1 MTEAPVLF
9 TVYPGDCDTFG
20 HLNQA
25 AFLAYFE
32 RARWQM
38 LAGGPGMDLFER
50 AGVWPAVRHA
60 VIDYHAP
67 AYPGHT
73 LRFHLAVTRLGRTS
87 FTMRQVARR
96 ESDDVLIATAE
107 SVFVCIDKTGAAVPV
122 PAEVAAFL
130 LPAHPAAASTTRRV
144 SVHGLELALDDRGSG
159 PGVALPPWLPAR
171 RESSGVTR
179 PGPSPAG
186 APSFPTFEGSAAAMR
201 PILGYSMATY
211 ADDLAAMLD
220 AVGVDEVVLAGLS
233 MGGYVAFE
241 FLRRHRPRVRALV
254 LVDTRA
260 TADSAEG
267 RKGREIAMADAR
279 EGGAPLIAEQMLPKL
294 LAKSAPHALSEEVR
308 AIMAGA
314 PVPGLLGALAAMRDR
329 PDSTDLLAGLK
340 GLPTLVLVG
349 AEDVLTPPREAE
361 GMAKAIP
368 GAKLAIIPN
377 AGHLAPLEQPEAFN
391 RHLRRA
397 PGQSHGIP
405 TGRGVKPFG
414 RPRASQSMRRRF
426 GWYHAGL
433 RRLSNPSNL
442 RLRDRGHAV
451 RFRGRLASITQR
463 SRVRSAHRP
472 LAGGSR
478 PGEAWSPVPETR
490 TAPPL
495 GDGAASLAGTGSYR
509 SGRPGGLS
517 LSKTSRFFSMNAVYC
532 GGTSSSGK
540 MAVTGHSGSQAP
552 QSIHSS
558 ALM

>member
-1 MTEAPVLF
+1 MSEAPVLF
-9 TVYPGDCDTFG
+9 TVYPGDCDAFG

-38 LAGGPGMDLFER
+38 LAGGPGMDLFGR
-50 AGVWPAVRHA
+50 AGVWPAVRRV

-87 FTMRQVARR
+87 FSMRQVARR

-107 SVFVCIDKTGAAVPV
+107 SVFVCVDEAGAAVPV

-130 LPAHPAAASTTRRV
+130 LPALPAAAPTTRRI

-159 PGVALPPWLPAR
+159 PALLFLHGYPLDGSLWR
-171 RESSGVTR
+171 HQ
-179 PGPSPAG
+179 AG
-186 APSFPTFEGSAAAMR
+186 AFPGWRTLIPDLRGFGRSDA
-201 PILGYSMATY
+201 PDLGYSMATY

-241 FLRRHRPRVRALV
+241 FLRRHRPRVRALA

-294 LAKSAPHALSEEVR
+294 LAKSAPHELSEEVR
-308 AIMAGA
+308 AMMASA

-340 GLPTLVLVG
+340 GLPTLVVVG

-361 GMAKAIP
+361 MMAKTIP
-368 GAKLAIIPN
+368 GAKLAIVPN
-377 AGHLAPLEQPEAFN
+377 AGHLPPLEQPESFN
-391 RHLRRA
+391 QHLA
-397 PGQSHGIP
+397 
-405 TGRGVKPFG
+405 
-414 RPRASQSMRRRF
+414 A
-426 GWYHAGL
+426 L
-433 RRLSNPSNL
+433 
-442 RLRDRGHAV
+442 
-451 RFRGRLASITQR
+451 
-463 SRVRSAHRP
+463 
-472 LAGGSR
+472 LAGVTESR
-478 PGEAWSPVPETR
+478 PPV
-490 TAPPL
+490 
-495 GDGAASLAGTGSYR
+495 G
-509 SGRPGGLS
+509 
-517 LSKTSRFFSMNAVYC
+517 
-532 GGTSSSGK
+532 
-540 MAVTGHSGSQAP
+540 
-552 QSIHSS
+552 
-558 ALM
+558 

>member
-38 LAGGPGMDLFER
+38 LAGGPGMDLFGR
-50 AGVWPAVRHA
+50 AGVWPAVRRA

-107 SVFVCIDKTGAAVPV
+107 SVFVCIDKSGAAVPV

-130 LPAHPAAASTTRRV
+130 LPAHPAAAATSRRV

-159 PGVALPPWLPAR
+159 PALLFLHGYPLDGSLWR
-171 RESSGVTR
+171 HQ
-179 PGPSPAG
+179 AG
-186 APSFPTFEGSAAAMR
+186 AFPGWRTLIPDLRGFGRSDA
-201 PILGYSMATY
+201 PDLGYSMATY

-220 AVGVDEVVLAGLS
+220 AIGVDEVVLAGLS

-241 FLRRHRPRVRALV
+241 FIRRHRPRVRALA

-294 LAKSAPHALSEEVR
+294 LAKSAPHALSEKVREV
-308 AIMAGA
+308 MAGA

-340 GLPTLVLVG
+340 GLPTLVVVG

-391 RHLRRA
+391 RHLA
-397 PGQSHGIP
+397 
-405 TGRGVKPFG
+405 
-414 RPRASQSMRRRF
+414 A
-426 GWYHAGL
+426 L
-433 RRLSNPSNL
+433 
-442 RLRDRGHAV
+442 
-451 RFRGRLASITQR
+451 
-463 SRVRSAHRP
+463 
-472 LAGGSR
+472 LAGVTESR
-478 PGEAWSPVPETR
+478 PAEG
-490 TAPPL
+490 
-495 GDGAASLAGTGSYR
+495 
-509 SGRPGGLS
+509 
-517 LSKTSRFFSMNAVYC
+517 
-532 GGTSSSGK
+532 
-540 MAVTGHSGSQAP
+540 
-552 QSIHSS
+552 
-558 ALM
+558 